1 MKKFLLS
8 IIMVLPVLFMGSCE
22 KESEGLTRITY
33 YPLLSVNG
41 SSAVIGIGESFV
53 DEGCTATL
61 NGKDVSSEVQSSN
74 NIDNTKYGAYKVNY
88 IVYNEDG
95 FSASA
100 SRDVFVTNGTNFANL
115 YLADSKYGSR
125 QFSGLPISIYDN
137 GDGTYTIEDILG
149 GFYGLGRYPQYI
161 GSAYNFFAES
171 VIALNPDNSISL
183 VEVGDWYFGVYP
195 ITIKTGTY
203 DPATCKI
210 TLALDF
216 DGDPFSVSLVVPT
229 K

>member
-1 MKKFLLS
+1 
-8 IIMVLPVLFMGSCE
+8 MVLPVLFMGSCE

-125 QFSGLPISIYDN
+125 LACLSQSMIMV
-137 GDGTYTIEDILG
+137 T
-149 GFYGLGRYPQYI
+149 
-161 GSAYNFFAES
+161 
-171 VIALNPDNSISL
+171 ALIPFRISL
-183 VEVGDWYFGVYP
+183 AFSM
-195 ITIKTGTY
+195 
-203 DPATCKI
+203 A
-210 TLALDF
+210 LADIRNK
-216 DGDPFSVSLVVPT
+216 SAQHIISLPSL
-229 K
+229 